1 MRLNRFLVDD
11 KTPDPINHFLVALL
25 VFFALVAAL
34 RPRLPVLDMT
44 SNCHLCFSFLFYT
57 ST

>member
-44 SNCHLCFSFLFYT
+44 SNCHLCFSFLF
-57 ST
+57 